1 MRQGRLKVLIA
12 GGGVAAVEALLALDD
27 LAEELV
33 EVELL
38 APELNFIYRPRAVL
52 EPFRLGEQR
61 HYSLGDIAST
71 HGATHRRGALAAV
84 DSSRHRVAVDH
95 GDEIGYDVLLIAVG
109 AGTSPA
115 FPDVITFSDDEP
127 HDFAR
132 LLEEIRAG
140 DVSRVA
146 FVVPPGVGW
155 ALPLYEL
162 ALMTALEAGR
172 HEAKALELSLLT
184 PEHAPLGIFGSRA
197 SAAVADLLGK
207 RSIEVRTA
215 SYVERASRG
224 KLLVRPGGERLRFD
238 RAVALPRPIG
248 PHIRG
253 LPHNDGGFIQV
264 DEYSR
269 VLGVDDVFA
278 AGDATSFPIKQGGL
292 AAQQADL
299 AAEMIAHRA
308 GAQIEPQAYR
318 PVLRG
323 MLMTRA
329 EPEYLRAALSGGQGE
344 TSIASSHALWWP
356 SAKVAARY
364 LAPYLAR
371 IDASAHSALGADS
384 PGLLAIDVELRD
396 VRPTESC

>member
-1 MRQGRLKVLIA
+1 LTMAQGELKVLIA
-12 GGGVAAVEALLALDD
+12 GGGVAAVEALLAMHD
-27 LAEELV
+27 LAEGLV
-33 EVELL
+33 ETELL
-38 APELNFIYRPRAVL
+38 APELNFTYRPRAVL

-61 HYSLGDIAST
+61 HYSLGDIASS
-71 HGATHRRGALAAV
+71 HGATQRRGALAEV
-84 DSSRHRVAVDH
+84 DATRHRVVTDR
-95 GDEIGYDVLLIAVG
+95 GDEIGYEVVLIAVG
-109 AGTSPA
+109 AGTTPA
-115 FPDVITFSDDEP
+115 FSEVITFSDDEP
-127 HDFAR
+127 QDFAG

-140 DVSRVA
+140 DVGRVA

-184 PEHAPLGIFGSRA
+184 PEEAPLGIFGSRA
-197 SAAVADLLGK
+197 SAAVAELLAD

-215 SYVERASRG
+215 SYVERVSRG
-224 KLLVRPGGERLRFD
+224 QLLVRPGGERLRFD
-238 RAVALPRPIG
+238 RVVALPRHVG
-248 PHIRG
+248 PHIHG
-253 LPHNDGGFIQV
+253 LPHDDDGFIPV

-292 AAQQADL
+292 AAQQADA
-299 AAEMIAHRA
+299 AAEMIAGRA
-308 GAQIEPQAYR
+308 GAPVQPQAYR

-371 IDASAHSALGADS
+371 IDASTHSALGADS
-384 PGLLAIDVELRD
+384 PGLLAVDVELRD
-396 VRPTESC
+396 VKRH